1 MTGRQSLVFL
11 AEAESEAPNRNPDA
25 SRTAPEPLIFVV
37 SGEASGDNLAG
48 SLMQALK
55 AKTGG
60 RVRFAGVGGP
70 QSERQG
76 LQSLFPMRELS
87 LMGLA
92 EVLPHLP
99 RLIKR
104 LNQTV
109 AAARQLEPDAIVT
122 VDSPGFCLRLAHHL
136 RGSGIP
142 IIHYVAPQLW
152 AWRPGRARKLS
163 KRLDHIMAL
172 LPFEVSFF
180 AKYGIPCTYVG
191 HPAIES
197 GVERGDGEGFRA
209 RHGLPQDVTLLC
221 VVPGSR
227 AGEVR
232 RMLPVFGQA
241 LLLLKKSHPD
251 LRAVI
256 PVVPST
262 ADVVKSMTQHWLL
275 DVIFADIAERHD
287 AFAACNA
294 AMAKSGTVTLELAL
308 AGVPMVVAYRVS
320 ATTAFIVRRMGVSVE
335 HASLANLLAGRQVV
349 PEFLQEE
356 CTAAGLAAAVDE
368 LLSSREAREAQAQGF
383 RDVARVLGERTPP
396 PSERAAKVVLDIVQA
411 RMNEASRPAAS

>member
-1 MTGRQSLVFL
+1 MTAQQSMVSL
-11 AEAESEAPNRNPDA
+11 AEAEGAGSSRKPDA
-25 SRTAPEPLIFVV
+25 GKAARDPLIFVV

-48 SLMQALK
+48 SLMRAIK
-55 AKTGG
+55 GKTGG
-60 RVRFAGVGGP
+60 RVHFAGVGGP
-70 QSERQG
+70 QSESQG
-76 LQSLFPMRELS
+76 LTSLFPMQELS
-87 LMGLA
+87 LIGLA
-92 EVLPHLP
+92 EILPHLP
-99 RLIKR
+99 RLIRR

-109 AAARQLEPDAIVT
+109 AAARRLKPDAIVT
-122 VDSPGFCLRLAHHL
+122 VDSPGFCLRLADHL

-152 AWRPGRARKLS
+152 AWHPGRARKLA
-163 KRLDHIMAL
+163 KRIDHIMAL

-197 GVERGDGEGFRA
+197 GVERGDGTAFRA
-209 RHGLPQDVTLLC
+209 RHDLPQEVPLLC

-232 RMLPVFGQA
+232 RMLPVFGEA
-241 LLLLKKSHPD
+241 LALLKKSHPD
-251 LRAVI
+251 LRVVI
-256 PVVPST
+256 PAVPST
-262 ADVVKSMTQHWLL
+262 AEVVRSMTQDWPLE
-275 DVIFADIAERHD
+275 VTFADIAERHD
-287 AFAACNA
+287 AFAASNA

-335 HASLANLLAGRQVV
+335 HASLVNLLANRQVV

-356 CTAAGLAAAVDE
+356 CTAARLAAGVDE
-368 LLSSREAREAQAQGF
+368 LLRSKEAREGQVKGF
-383 RDVARVLGERTPP
+383 REVARALGERTPP
-396 PSERAAKVVLDIVQA
+396 PSERAAKVVLDIVLA
-411 RMNEASRPAAS
+411 RMKEARHAAAD

>member
-1 MTGRQSLVFL
+1 MVSLT
-11 AEAESEAPNRNPDA
+11 EAKGEKRNREAGA
-25 SRTAPEPLIFVV
+25 ATAKPEPLIFIV

-48 SLMQALK
+48 ALMRALK

-60 RVRFAGVGGP
+60 RISFAGVGGP
-70 QSERQG
+70 QSESQG
-76 LQSLFPMRELS
+76 LTSLFPMRELS
-87 LMGLA
+87 VMGLA

-99 RLIKR
+99 RLIRR

-109 AAARQLEPDAIVT
+109 AEAQRLKPDAIVT
-122 VDSPGFCLRLAHHL
+122 IDSPSFCLRLAHHL

-152 AWRPGRARKLS
+152 AWRPGRARKLA

-191 HPAIES
+191 HPAIDS
-197 GVERGDGEGFRA
+197 GVERGDGKAFRA
-209 RHGLPQDVTLLC
+209 RHTVPRGAPLLC

-232 RMLPVFGQA
+232 RILPVFGEA
-241 LLLLKKSHPD
+241 LILLKQSHPD
-251 LRAVI
+251 LHVVI

-262 ADVVKSMTQHWLL
+262 ADVVKSMTQGWPL
-275 DVIFADIAERHD
+275 DVIFADVAERHD
-287 AFAACNA
+287 AFAASNA

-320 ATTAFIVRRMGVSVE
+320 AATAFIVRRMISVE
-335 HASLANLLAGRQVV
+335 HASLVNLLAGRLLV
-349 PEFLQEE
+349 PEFLQEN
-356 CTAAGLAAAVDE
+356 CTAANLAAAIDA
-368 LLSSREAREAQAQGF
+368 LLGSEEMRNTQAQGF
-383 RDVARVLGERTPP
+383 REVAKVLGERTPP
-396 PSERAAKVVLDIVQA
+396 PSERAATVVLKIVQD
-411 RMNEASRPAAS
+411 RMNKASAATVG